1 MGKYREM
8 NGRIQKK
15 WSFSDFR
22 LSLLIL
28 LVLVMFIQIHPA
40 KVLANVA
47 DGNYDFSGLGSTD
60 SGGSGYQTL
69 GDKFLVSNGMVQD
82 GTAIYDNQ
90 DGSLELVAEGTGVVN
105 SFTFKDFG
113 ISGFNASTT
122 ISSFSLVAT
131 HSNHTT
137 TDIIISPPSKVIGQS
152 EVMLSFLYNGN
163 AEFNVTD
170 VTKLTFNWTID
181 SGGEDTLNFES
192 ITIANAQGSSN
203 SAPVAVADTYSVN
216 EDQTLN
222 ETTGVLANDTDA
234 DPSDTL
240 SAVLVSDV
248 SDGTLSLQ
256 PNGTFTYTPDANFSG
271 TDSFTYKANDGS
283 ADSNT
288 VTVTITVNAVND
300 APVAVADTYNVNEDQ
315 TLNET
320 TGVLDNDTDAEGD
333 TLTAVLVSDVSD
345 GTLSLQPN
353 GTFTY
358 TPDANFSGTDSFTY
372 KANDGSAD
380 SNTVTV
386 TITVNAVNDV
396 PVATADTY
404 SVNEDQTLNETTG
417 VLDNDTDADPSDT
430 LSAVL
435 VSDVSDGTLSLQ
447 PNGTFTYTPDANF
460 SGTDSFTYKANDGT
474 ADSNTVTATITVN
487 AVNDAP
493 IAVADTYNALQ
504 NETLTVSAAEGVLSN
519 DTDVENNPLEAEV
532 ETAPTHGDLVLNAD
546 GSFTY
551 TPDTDF
557 YGQDTF
563 EYRATDN
570 DLDSLAATVT
580 ISVGD
585 VTPPDAPSIVLSEPN
600 WTHTDVTATITGEAG
615 GTIEYRIG
623 EEVAW
628 TVYSDEITLS
638 EEGDYLIHARVTDLS
653 DNVSEVS
660 QARVRIDKTAPVIE
674 LVGESNMTVYHDSTF
689 VDPGANVTDNLSTGL
704 TATVTG
710 SVYTN
715 TIGTYNIRYNA
726 ADAAGNAAMEKN
738 RTVHV
743 IPKPT
748 GLIFDATNYVM
759 DEKETAPFTVSL
771 NYSDG
776 NDVEVTDLSLY
787 SFDPEG
793 IASIASSGVLYGDQ
807 AGTTVV
813 EAVYGGQS
821 VQANITVRPIISY
834 LQFDNVSLT
843 MRDGETRT
851 FALEAV
857 YTDGSTVEITDTAA
871 YDISDTNVFSMD
883 TTGELTA
890 LQPGTAK
897 LKATYGSFEV
907 ELTVNVQDHSNN
919 ANLSNI
925 TLSDGTLTPAFSPG
939 TTEYSASV
947 AHAVTEVIIIATT
960 EDTYATVSIDGETA
974 VTGTQTVTVPVHVGR
989 NKFDVEITAEDGTVQ
1004 TYQLDIWR
1012 SNRGGNTPGG
1022 PNSPSSSSDDFVI
1035 IINGMEVKMIG
1046 NTVEDTAPNG
1056 QSRIIVELD
1065 TEKLEA
1071 KLREEGEHAKVIIP
1085 IPVSKDQFVTEVDG
1099 AILELMRSLQ
1109 AELEIQTPTV
1119 HYVLPSQL
1127 LNLNAHDSIGSG
1139 ATFQVTIASL
1149 TEEEAEQV
1157 SDHAKNAKVDTL
1169 LTPFSFM
1176 IESVKGDERVELNR
1190 FLGYVSRSLKLPE
1203 EIDPS
1208 RITTGVI
1215 VLPHGT
1221 LHHVP
1226 TKVRE
1231 QDGSYYAD
1239 INSLTNS
1246 AYALIYNEATFD
1258 DVQHHWSKD
1267 IVSESS
1273 SRLIV
1278 SGKSDTEFDPNSSV
1292 TRAEFV
1298 AMLNRALG
1306 ISQAN
1311 GQPSFQ
1317 DVPRTAWYYDAV
1329 AIGEEYGLVTGFAD
1343 HTFKPRAT
1351 ITREEAMVMM
1361 SHALK
1366 LAGVSDS
1373 LTDEQIQSLLSQFQD
1388 STEISTWAQAAA
1400 AASIDAKIVRGS
1412 HQLLAPQSNLTR
1424 AEAAT
1429 MIMGLLEAADLI

>member
-300 APVAVADTYNVNEDQ
+300 APVAVADMYNVNEDQ

-333 TLTAVLVSDVSD
+333 TLT
-345 GTLSLQPN
+345 
-353 GTFTY
+353 
-358 TPDANFSGTDSFTY
+358 
-372 KANDGSAD
+372 
-380 SNTVTV
+380 
-386 TITVNAVNDV
+386 
-396 PVATADTY
+396 
-404 SVNEDQTLNETTG
+404 
-417 VLDNDTDADPSDT
+417 
-430 LSAVL
+430 AVL

>member
-333 TLTAVLVSDVSD
+333 TLT
-345 GTLSLQPN
+345 
-353 GTFTY
+353 
-358 TPDANFSGTDSFTY
+358 
-372 KANDGSAD
+372 
-380 SNTVTV
+380 
-386 TITVNAVNDV
+386 
-396 PVATADTY
+396 
-404 SVNEDQTLNETTG
+404 
-417 VLDNDTDADPSDT
+417 
-430 LSAVL
+430 AVL